1 MNDSLLELI
10 AEAEQKHL
18 LLLQEATDLLKRL
31 DYIGP
36 EELTDLLER
45 RQALVEWI
53 QNFDATVSAADW
65 SGSAERAALE
75 AFKIFQQETIG
86 KVLEVDGLVT
96 GLAQGMCS
104 SIQASLS
111 SMKKSRRI
119 RNVFDDA
126 GSLQQHQ
133 HSLDRKL

>member
-1 MNDSLLELI
+1 MI

-18 LLLQEATDLLKRL
+18 LLLQEANDLLTRL

-36 EELTDLLER
+36 EELLDLLER

-53 QNFDATVSAADW
+53 QNFDAIVAEGDW
-65 SGSAERAALE
+65 SGPAERAALDS
-75 AFKIFQQETIG
+75 FKIFQRETIG

-96 GLAQGMCS
+96 GLAQGKCS

-111 SMKKSRRI
+111 SMKKGRRI
-119 RNVFDDA
+119 RNAFDNA
-126 GSLQQHQ
+126 GSVQQ
-133 HSLDRKL
+133 HSLDSKL